1 MQRSRAIIPEF
12 QANFFKKKYIM
23 TDTATSIETLF
34 EKAQDYS
41 KTSLELLKLN
51 AIAKSSDVTSTL
63 MARLIIFMVVA
74 LSVMIMNIGIAFW
87 ISDMLGKDWYGFFI
101 VGIFHA
107 FVALLLFIFRHQWI
121 KDPIHNAI
129 IRKIQNQEKVPV

>member
-1 MQRSRAIIPEF
+1 
-12 QANFFKKKYIM
+12 M

-63 MARLIIFMVVA
+63 MSRLIIFMVVA
-74 LSVMIMNIGIAFW
+74 LSVMIINVGIALW
-87 ISDMLGKDWYGFFI
+87 ISDLLGKVWYGFFI
-101 VGIFHA
+101 VGIFY
-107 FVALLLFIFRHQWI
+107 ALLSLILFFFRHQLI
-121 KDPIHNAI
+121 KNPIQNAI
-129 IRKIQNQEKVPV
+129 IGKFIGTKQEQKSEPASV

>member
-1 MQRSRAIIPEF
+1 
-12 QANFFKKKYIM
+12 M

-74 LSVMIMNIGIAFW
+74 LSVMIINIGIAFW
-87 ISDMLGKDWYGFFI
+87 ISDQLGKDWYGFFI
-101 VGIFHA
+101 VGIFYA
-107 FVALLLFIFRHQWI
+107 IIALLLFVFRHQWI
-121 KDPIHNAI
+121 KNPIHNAI
-129 IRKIQNQEKVPV
+129 IGKFQDRKQEQELAAL

>member
-1 MQRSRAIIPEF
+1 
-12 QANFFKKKYIM
+12 M

-74 LSVMIMNIGIAFW
+74 LSVMIINIGIAFW
-87 ISDMLGKDWYGFFI
+87 ISDQLGKDWYGFFM
-101 VGIFHA
+101 VGIFYA
-107 FVALLLFIFRHQWI
+107 IIAVLLYFFRHQWI
-121 KDPIHNAI
+121 KNPIHNAI
-129 IRKIQNQEKVPV
+129 IGKFQDNTQEPEQAAV

>member
-1 MQRSRAIIPEF
+1 
-12 QANFFKKKYIM
+12 M
-23 TDTATSIETLF
+23 TDTVTSIETLF

-74 LSVMIMNIGIAFW
+74 LSVMIINIGIAFW
-87 ISDMLGKDWYGFFI
+87 ISDLLGKDWYGFFI
-101 VGIFHA
+101 VGIFY
-107 FVALLLFIFRHQWI
+107 ALLSMLLYGFRHQWI
-121 KDPIHNAI
+121 KGPIHNAI
-129 IRKIQNQEKVPV
+129 IGKFQDQKQKPEEAAI

>member
-1 MQRSRAIIPEF
+1 
-12 QANFFKKKYIM
+12 M

-74 LSVMIMNIGIAFW
+74 LSVMIINIGIAFW
-87 ISDMLGKDWYGFFI
+87 ISDQLGKDWYGFFI
-101 VGIFHA
+101 VGIFY
-107 FVALLLFIFRHQWI
+107 ALLAIILFVFRHQWI
-121 KDPIHNAI
+121 KYP
-129 IRKIQNQEKVPV
+129 IQNAMIGKFQDNTQEPEQAVV

>member
-1 MQRSRAIIPEF
+1 MQ
-12 QANFFKKKYIM
+12 IM

-74 LSVMIMNIGIAFW
+74 LSVMIINIGIAFW
-87 ISDMLGKDWYGFFI
+87 LSDQLGKDWYGFFI
-101 VGIFHA
+101 VGIFYA
-107 FVALLLFIFRHQWI
+107 LFAIILFVFRHQWI
-121 KDPIHNAI
+121 KDPIQNAMI
-129 IRKIQNQEKVPV
+129 GKFQDNTQEPQQAVV

>member
-1 MQRSRAIIPEF
+1 
-12 QANFFKKKYIM
+12 M

-74 LSVMIMNIGIAFW
+74 LSVMIINIGIAFW
-87 ISDMLGKDWYGFFI
+87 ISDQLGKDWYGFFI
-101 VGIFHA
+101 VGIFYA
-107 FVALLLFIFRHQWI
+107 IIAILLFVFRHQWI
-121 KDPIHNAI
+121 KNPIHNAI
-129 IRKIQNQEKVPV
+129 IGKFQDRKQEKELAAL

>member
-1 MQRSRAIIPEF
+1 
-12 QANFFKKKYIM
+12 M

-74 LSVMIMNIGIAFW
+74 LSVMIINIGIAFW
-87 ISDMLGKDWYGFFI
+87 ISDQLGKDWYGFFI
-101 VGIFHA
+101 VGIFYA
-107 FVALLLFIFRHQWI
+107 IIALLLFVFRHQWI
-121 KDPIHNAI
+121 KNPIHNAI
-129 IRKIQNQEKVPV
+129 IGKFQDRKQEQELASV

>member
-1 MQRSRAIIPEF
+1 
-12 QANFFKKKYIM
+12 M

-51 AIAKSSDVTSTL
+51 AIAKSSDVISTL

-74 LSVMIMNIGIAFW
+74 LSVMIINIGVAFW
-87 ISDMLGKDWYGFFI
+87 LSDLLEKSYWYGFFI
-101 VGIFHA
+101 VGIFQA
-107 FVALLLFIFRHQWI
+107 LVALMLFVFRHQWI
-121 KDPIHNAI
+121 KNPINDAI
-129 IRKIQNQEKVPV
+129 IGKFQDHQQEQELEQVAV

>member
-1 MQRSRAIIPEF
+1 
-12 QANFFKKKYIM
+12 M

-74 LSVMIMNIGIAFW
+74 LSVMIINIGIAFW
-87 ISDMLGKDWYGFFI
+87 ISDQLGKDWYGFFI
-101 VGIFHA
+101 VGIFYA
-107 FVALLLFIFRHQWI
+107 VVALLLFVFRHQWI
-121 KDPIHNAI
+121 KNPIHNAI
-129 IRKIQNQEKVPV
+129 IGKFQDRKKEQELAAL

>member
-1 MQRSRAIIPEF
+1 
-12 QANFFKKKYIM
+12 M

-74 LSVMIMNIGIAFW
+74 LSVMIINIGIAFW
-87 ISDMLGKDWYGFFI
+87 ISDQLGKDCYGFFI
-101 VGIFHA
+101 VGIFYA
-107 FVALLLFIFRHQWI
+107 VVALLLFVFRHQWI
-121 KDPIHNAI
+121 KNPIHNAI
-129 IRKIQNQEKVPV
+129 IGKFQDRKKEQELAAL